1 MPSAEAEP
9 SVEDTRSGSSRRPLR
24 ARFGTSVRT
33 RVLAIALIPSLVLLA
48 TGAVA
53 VTLVGLRAQS
63 VKEWSDY
70 RGTVIDPLLRFVT
83 SIQAER
89 LASVTAQDH
98 SPGADAELRTSRD
111 DTDRAIAETARIASA
126 AQDMDQDTGA
136 ESIQALSDLVG
147 RMQVIRESVDSR
159 KATTG
164 DVDQYFSD
172 LIAAMLGAG
181 QDSARLKSS
190 DTTTMDAEMTAIDLL
205 RAAESHSRVVSLVAA
220 GTAAADGLSP
230 RERRVL
236 AQHIGVY
243 RKQFDL
249 VDTRLSTD
257 VRTSV
262 RSLTGGADWRV
273 GTAGEDEMAER
284 GELMMP
290 VQQWLAAE
298 RAVDTRLIAVIR
310 DQFRVT
316 VDATSAA
323 ADRLINQLL
332 IVSAIMLF
340 VTILAVSGSLVL
352 ANRLLRRLRTLRSA
366 SLELANDRLPDLIR
380 RIHNGEQV
388 DAEAETAPVD
398 SGRDEIGQVAAAFA
412 IAQRTAIETAVGEA
426 STRNGFNKVFLDIAF
441 RSQALVRRQLD
452 VLDVAEARQDDPED
466 LELLFQL
473 DHLATR
479 ARRNSENLLILGG
492 RAPGR
497 RWRNPVALEEIVRS
511 AVSET
516 EGYARVSA
524 IRLPALSVLGAAVA
538 DLIHLLAEL
547 IDNATAFSPP
557 DALVAVHGNS
567 VGRGVVV
574 EVDDQGLGIS
584 FEERERLNAML
595 AEPPQFHEMAL
606 AGHRHLG
613 LFVVSRLSA
622 RHGISVTLQESPYG
636 GVRAIVL
643 VPWAV
648 LEAGDDNPTAAIEP
662 VRSRDAVHRV
672 PGATALP
679 GAPRPDQVPA
689 SALPDRVGRADLV
702 GHNGYHAAS
711 QEPPAR
717 LNGHPVAE
725 VDRRPAL
732 PVRERLTHLSPQ
744 LGTDVGDADS
754 HTVPPGSTAR
764 VRAPETVRTAMSSLQ
779 NGTRRARIRPP
790 HSHP

>member
-1 MPSAEAEP
+1 MPSAASEP
-9 SVEDTRSGSSRRPLR
+9 SVDARSDSPRRPFR

-33 RVLAIALIPSLVLLA
+33 RVLAIALIPSVVLLA

-89 LASVTAQDH
+89 LASVTAQEP
-98 SPGADAELRTSRD
+98 SPGAAAELRASRD
-111 DTDRAIAETARIASA
+111 DTDRAIAETARIAST
-126 AQDMDQDTGA
+126 AQNMDQDTGA
-136 ESIQALSDLVG
+136 ESIKALGDLIG

-159 KATTG
+159 RATTG
-164 DVDQYFSD
+164 DVDQYFTD

-181 QDSARLKSS
+181 EASARLKSS
-190 DTTTMDAEMTAIDLL
+190 DTTTMDAELTSIDML
-205 RAAESHSRVVSLVAA
+205 RAAESHSRVVGLVAA
-220 GTAAADGLSP
+220 GEANGPPSL
-230 RERRVL
+230 RERRTL

-249 VDTRLSTD
+249 LDPRLSPQ
-257 VRTSV
+257 VRASV
-262 RSLTGGADWRV
+262 HALTGGADWRL
-273 GTAGEDEMAER
+273 GTTGEDEMAER
-284 GELMMP
+284 GQLTMP
-290 VQQWLAAE
+290 PEEWLAAE
-298 RAVDTRLIAVIR
+298 RAVDTRMIAVIR

-323 ADRLINQLL
+323 ADRMINQLVIVSVIML
-332 IVSAIMLF
+332 IV
-340 VTILAVSGSLVL
+340 TIFAVSVSLVL
-352 ANRLLRRLRTLRSA
+352 ANRLLRRLRILRSA
-366 SLELANDRLPDLIR
+366 SLDLAHTRLPALIR

-388 DAEAETAPVD
+388 DAEAETAVVD
-398 SGRDEIGQVAAAFA
+398 DGRDEIGQVAEAFA
-412 IAQRTAIETAVGEA
+412 VAQRTAIETAVGEA

-492 RAPGR
+492 RSPGR

-524 IRLPALSVLGAAVA
+524 VRLPGLSVLGAAVA

-557 DALVAVHGNS
+557 DAPVAVHGNA
-567 VGRGVVV
+567 VGKGVVV

-584 FEERERLNAML
+584 FDERERLNALL

-613 LFVVSRLSA
+613 LFVVSRLAA

-636 GVRAIVL
+636 GVKAIVL

-648 LEAGDDNPTAAIEP
+648 LEAGDENPTAAVEP
-662 VRSRDAVHRV
+662 VRSRDLVHRV

-679 GAPRPDQVPA
+679 GAPRPDLHPVP
-689 SALPDRVGRADLV
+689 ALPDQIGRTTAVGR
-702 GHNGYHAAS
+702 NGYPVEAVERTTAD
-711 QEPPAR
+711 
-717 LNGHPVAE
+717 GHPMEA

-732 PVRERLTHLSPQ
+732 PKRDRLTHLSPQ
-744 LGTDVGDADS
+744 LSADIGEIN
-754 HTVPPGSTAR
+754 TRSTAPEPTSR
-764 VRAPETVRTAMSSLQ
+764 ERAPETVRTAMSSLQ
-779 NGTRRARIRPP
+779 HGTRRARGRSP

>member
-1 MPSAEAEP
+1 MPSAASEP
-9 SVEDTRSGSSRRPLR
+9 SVENARSGSPRRPFR
-24 ARFGTSVRT
+24 ERFGTSVRT
-33 RVLAIALIPSLVLLA
+33 RVLAIALIPSVVLLG

-89 LASVTAQDH
+89 LASVTAQDP
-98 SPGADAELRTSRD
+98 SPTTAADLRASRD
-111 DTDRAIAETARIASA
+111 NTDRAIAETARIAST
-126 AQDMDQDTGA
+126 AQNMDQDTGA
-136 ESIQALSDLVG
+136 ESIKALGDLIG

-159 KATTG
+159 RATTG
-164 DVDQYFSD
+164 DVDQYFTD

-181 QDSARLKSS
+181 QESARLKSS
-190 DTTTMDAEMTAIDLL
+190 DTTTMDAELTSIELL
-205 RAAESHSRVVSLVAA
+205 RAAESHSRVVGLVAA
-220 GTAAADGLSP
+220 GATNGMPSL
-230 RERRVL
+230 RERRAL
-236 AQHIGVY
+236 AQHVGVY

-249 VDTRLSTD
+249 LDARLSPE

-262 RSLTGGADWRV
+262 RALTTGADWRL
-273 GTAGEDEMAER
+273 GTTGEDEMSER
-284 GELMMP
+284 GMLTMP
-290 VQQWLAAE
+290 TEEWLSAE
-298 RAVDTRLIAVIR
+298 RAVDTRVIAVIR

-323 ADRLINQLL
+323 ADRMINQLL
-332 IVSAIMLF
+332 IVSAIMLV
-340 VTILAVSGSLVL
+340 VTFFAVSVSLVL

-366 SLELANDRLPDLIR
+366 SLDLANERLPALIR
-380 RIHNGEQV
+380 RIHNGGEV
-388 DAEAETAPVD
+388 DAEAETAVVD
-398 SGRDEIGQVAAAFA
+398 RGRDEIGQVAEAFA
-412 IAQRTAIETAVGEA
+412 VAQRTAIETAIGEA

-492 RAPGR
+492 RSPGR

-524 IRLPALSVLGAAVA
+524 VRLPAMRVLGAAVA
-538 DLIHLLAEL
+538 DLVHLLAEL
-547 IDNATAFSPP
+547 IDNAIAFSPP
-557 DALVAVHGNS
+557 DAPVAVHGNS

-584 FEERERLNAML
+584 FEERERLNALL

-606 AGHRHLG
+606 SGHRHLG
-613 LFVVSRLSA
+613 LFVVSRLAA

-648 LEAGDDNPTAAIEP
+648 LEAGDDNPTVAVEP
-662 VRSRDAVHRV
+662 VRGRDVVHRV

-679 GAPRPDQVPA
+679 GAPRPVPHPA
-689 SALPDRVGRADLV
+689 PALPDRVGRTTAV
-702 GHNGYHAAS
+702 GHNGY
-711 QEPPAR
+711 
-717 LNGHPVAE
+717 PVEQA
-725 VDRRPAL
+725 DRRPAL
-732 PVRERLTHLSPQ
+732 PKRDRLTHLSPQ
-744 LGTDVGDADS
+744 LSVDVEETD
-754 HTVPPGSTAR
+754 TRPTAPESQR
-764 VRAPETVRTAMSSLQ
+764 VRAPETVRAAMSGLQ
-779 NGTRRARIRPP
+779 QGTRRARGRSP
-790 HSHP
+790 HTHP

>member
-1 MPSAEAEP
+1 MPTAEAEP
-9 SVEDTRSGSSRRPLR
+9 SVEDARPASRRRPFG
-24 ARFGTSVRT
+24 ARIGTSVRT
-33 RVLAIALIPSLVLLA
+33 RVLAIALIPSVVLLA

-53 VTLVGLRAQS
+53 VTLVGLRAES

-89 LASVTAQDH
+89 LASVTAQDP
-98 SPGADAELRTSRD
+98 SPTAAAELRTSRD
-111 DTDRAIAETARIASA
+111 NTDRAIAETGRIAST

-136 ESIQALSDLVG
+136 ESIKALADLIG
-147 RMQVIRESVDSR
+147 RMQVIRESVDSGR
-159 KATTG
+159 STTG

-181 QDSARLKSS
+181 QESARRKSS
-190 DTTTMDAEMTAIDLL
+190 DTTTMDAELTSIDLL
-205 RAAESHSRVVSLVAA
+205 RAAESHSRVVGLVAA
-220 GTAAADGLSP
+220 GAASDGLSP
-230 RERRVL
+230 RERRLL
-236 AQHIGVY
+236 AQHIGAY
-243 RKQFDL
+243 RSQFEL
-249 VDTRLSTD
+249 VDAKLSTQ

-262 RSLTGGADWRV
+262 RSLTTGADWRL

-284 GELMMP
+284 GELKTP
-290 VQQWLAAE
+290 VPEWLAAE

-323 ADRLINQLL
+323 ADRMINQLL
-332 IVSAIMLF
+332 IVSVIMLV
-340 VTILAVSGSLVL
+340 VTVFAVSVSLVL

-366 SLELANDRLPDLIR
+366 SLDLANERLPELIR
-380 RIHNGEQV
+380 RIHHGEKV

-412 IAQRTAIETAVGEA
+412 VAQRTAIETAVGEA

-524 IRLPALSVLGAAVA
+524 VRLPALSVLGAAVA

-557 DALVAVHGNS
+557 DAPVSVHGNA
-567 VGRGVVV
+567 VGRGVAV

-595 AEPPQFHEMAL
+595 AEPPPFHEMAL

-613 LFVVSRLSA
+613 LFVVSRLAA

-648 LEAGDDNPTAAIEP
+648 LEAGDDHPTGAVEP
-662 VRSRDAVHRV
+662 VRTRDAVHRA
-672 PGATALP
+672 PGVTTLP
-679 GAPRPDQVPA
+679 GIARPE
-689 SALPDRVGRADLV
+689 SAMPDRVGRPRAP
-702 GHNGYHAAS
+702 GRNGYPVAAKELPS
-711 QEPPAR
+711 RA
-717 LNGHPVAE
+717 LDGHPVAE
-725 VDRRPAL
+725 VDGRPAL
-732 PVRERLTHLSPQ
+732 PKRDRLTHLSPQ
-744 LGTDVGDADS
+744 LSAEVGQNDAGAAVSEPAGRDRAPD
-754 HTVPPGSTAR
+754 T
-764 VRAPETVRTAMSSLQ
+764 VRAAMSSLQ
-779 NGTRRARIRPP
+779 HGTRRARGRSP

>member
-1 MPSAEAEP
+1 MPSAEPEP
-9 SVEDTRSGSSRRPLR
+9 SVEDARSSSSRRARRP
-24 ARFGTSVRT
+24 RFGTSVRT

-83 SIQAER
+83 SIQSER
-89 LASVTAQDH
+89 LASVTAQER
-98 SPGADAELRTSRD
+98 SPAAAADLRTSRD

-126 AQDMDQDTGA
+126 AQTMDQDTGA
-136 ESIQALSDLVG
+136 ESIQALSDLIG

-159 KATTG
+159 RATTG

-190 DTTTMDAEMTAIDLL
+190 DTTTMDAEMTAIELL
-205 RAAESHSRVVSLVAA
+205 RAAESHSRVVSLVA
-220 GTAAADGLSP
+220 GGAATADGLSP

-249 VDTRLSTD
+249 VETRLSAE
-257 VRTSV
+257 VRSSV
-262 RSLTGGADWRV
+262 RALISGADWQV
-273 GTAGEDEMAER
+273 GTTGEDEMAER
-284 GELMMP
+284 GELTIP
-290 VQQWLAAE
+290 AQEWLSAE
-298 RAVDTRLIAVIR
+298 RAVGTRLIAVIR
-310 DQFRVT
+310 DQFQVT

-332 IVSAIMLF
+332 IVSAIMLI
-340 VTILAVSGSLVL
+340 VTIFAVSGSLVL
-352 ANRLLRRLRTLRSA
+352 ANRLVRRLRTLRSA
-366 SLELANDRLPDLIR
+366 SLQLANDRLPALIR
-380 RIHNGEQV
+380 RIHHGEQV
-388 DAEAETAPVD
+388 DTHVETAPVD
-398 SGRDEIGQVAAAFA
+398 SGGDEIGQVAAAFA
-412 IAQRTAIETAVGEA
+412 IAQRTALETAVGEA
-426 STRNGFNKVFLDIAF
+426 RTRNGFNKVFLDIAF

-452 VLDVAEARQDDPED
+452 VLDLAEARQDDPED

-524 IRLPALSVLGAAVA
+524 VRLPAVSVLGSTVA
-538 DLIHLLAEL
+538 DLVHLLAEL
-547 IDNATAFSPP
+547 VDNATAFSPP
-557 DALVAVHGNS
+557 DAPVAVHGHS
-567 VGRGVVV
+567 VGRGVAV

-584 FEERERLNAML
+584 FEDRERLNAML

-648 LEAGDDNPTAAIEP
+648 LEAGDDNPTAAVEP
-662 VRSRDAVHRV
+662 VATRDAVQQAR
-672 PGATALP
+672 GLAALP
-679 GAPRPDQVPA
+679 GASRIDPIPAPA
-689 SALPDRVGRADLV
+689 STDRARRADPV
-702 GHNGYHAAS
+702 GHTRYHEVSPAS
-711 QEPPAR
+711 PPSFA
-717 LNGHPVAE
+717 GHPTPE

-732 PVRERLTHLSPQ
+732 PRRERLTHLSPQ
-744 LGTDVGDADS
+744 LGIDLAEADS
-754 HTVPPGSTAR
+754 RAGASGPGTR

-779 NGTRRARIRPP
+779 SGTRRARVRSP
-790 HSHP
+790 HPHP